1 MELRHLHYFL
11 VVAEHLHFGR
21 AAEELR
27 MSQPPLTVA
36 VKKLEQELGVQLFDR
51 TTRSV
56 SLTPAG
62 RMYLD
67 RIKPLLSDLDKANRE
82 LTEAGLG
89 LRGRLNVG
97 FVSSASY
104 ATMPSALR
112 RFREL
117 RPNVELV
124 LNPLTT
130 DEQIEKLL
138 EGSLDLGILRDPT
151 RVPGIELR
159 EIHSEPLVVA
169 LPAGHRLG
177 DRDQIDAS
185 ELADE
190 DFVLFPYKYMSGF
203 YSLVHSLFDGHTP
216 PRIVERAIHQETI
229 LGLVAAGL
237 GVSILPASVSRFQMP
252 EVSFHPLSGEP
263 KTRLYAG
270 TGVENPAATAFQE
283 CLLEA
288 DIEGGQQLDRS
299 V

>member
-89 LRGRLNVG
+89 PRGRLNVG

-177 DRDQIDAS
+177 NQDQIDAS

-216 PRIVERAIHQETI
+216 PSNCGAGDPPGDHSRA
-229 LGLVAAGL
+229 GCCRAGSL
-237 GVSILPASVSRFQMP
+237 NPASVGFPLPDARGLIP
-252 EVSFHPLSGEP
+252 SFVGRAED
-263 KTRLYAG
+263 
-270 TGVENPAATAFQE
+270 AAL
-283 CLLEA
+283 CRH
-288 DIEGGQQLDRS
+288 GR
-299 V
+299 